1 MVNMLLHLFGKLNYL
16 FHKQYSE
23 NIYKI
28 FRKIPSLLRPEKHL
42 DIVFLNSNFGAL
54 RVRTKRL
61 FMALF
66 HRQSITSELKRTFQ
80 HNLYALKTLPV
91 CLARMACPTFLQKDK
106 MNKNKMP
113 SLLSLEIE
121 NILVLRLLTKIK

>member
-1 MVNMLLHLFGKLNYL
+1 M
-16 FHKQYSE
+16 
-23 NIYKI
+23 
-28 FRKIPSLLRPEKHL
+28 
-42 DIVFLNSNFGAL
+42 FLNSNFGAL

-66 HRQSITSELKRTFQ
+66 HRQSISSELKRTFQ

>member
-1 MVNMLLHLFGKLNYL
+1 LFGKLNHL
-16 FHKQYSE
+16 FHKQYLE
-23 NIYKI
+23 TQTK
-28 FRKIPSLLRPEKHL
+28 FFAKIPSLLRPEKHL

-66 HRQSITSELKRTFQ
+66 HRQSISSELKRTFQ

-91 CLARMACPTFLQKDK
+91 CLARMACPTFYNRQ
-106 MNKNKMP
+106 N
-113 SLLSLEIE
+113 E
-121 NILVLRLLTKIK
+121 